1 MKRYYAAKEGTGIYL
16 SRTEQIERYRE
27 AGWDIY
33 EVDSGENVRCVPRES
48 VTNIEIES
56 KKTGGIKIG
65 DREIKTSNR

>member
-1 MKRYYAAKEGTGIYL
+1 MKRYLAVKEETGIYL
-16 SRTEQIERYRE
+16 SRVEQIGKYQE

-33 EVDSGENVRCVPRES
+33 EVENGEKTRCVTEKS
-48 VTNIEIES
+48 CIDIEIES